1 MMRRVLPWIVAFA
14 LTIAAGGGAVAALNA
29 TVFGPGDFV
38 RVYLDALARGD
49 AQGALALPG
58 VDAAGVDG
66 RLLEDAVLTG
76 LTDLRQVSD
85 EDLGAGEHRV
95 TFAWTSPAGAG
106 TTAFEVRPVGT
117 RLGLFPEWGFSESPV
132 AVLTLDVLHDPRFTV
147 NGADETTGQDDAT
160 PAEYAVLVP
169 GSYVLGHETT
179 FLQADPTTVLAN
191 IVGGEAKVTID
202 VQAGPAFA
210 STLDDEVH
218 KHLTEC
224 TTQTV
229 LFPTGCPFGETITNR
244 IVSDPIWSMVVFP
257 ELTIEPGDTFG
268 TWRAGPAGGT
278 AHLKVDVKSLF
289 DGTVTTFDQHVVFQ
303 VSYTC
308 TIDGDT
314 LRVTEDQGPD

>member
-1 MMRRVLPWIVAFA
+1 MRRVLPWVVAFA
-14 LTIAAGGGAVAALNA
+14 LAIGAGGGTVAVLNA

-58 VDAAGVDG
+58 VDAAGADG
-66 RLLEDAVLTG
+66 RLLDDDVLTG

-85 EDLGAGEHRV
+85 EDLGAGVHRV
-95 TFAWTSPAGAG
+95 TFAWASPFGDG
-106 TTAFEVRPVGT
+106 ITAFDVHPVGT
-117 RLGLFPEWGFSESPV
+117 RFGLFPEWGFSESPV

-147 NGADETTGQDDAT
+147 NGAAETTGQDDAA

-169 GSYVLGHETT
+169 GSYVVGHDTA

-191 IVGGEAKVTID
+191 YVGGAATVTVD
-202 VQAGPAFA
+202 VQPGPAFA

-218 KHLTEC
+218 EHLIEC
-224 TTQTV
+224 TKQTV

-244 IVSDPIWSMVVFP
+244 IVSEPVWSMVVFP
-257 ELTIEPGDTFG
+257 ELPIAPGDTFG
-268 TWRAGPAGGT
+268 TWLAGPAGGT
-278 AHLKVDVKSLF
+278 AHLKVEVKSLF

-314 LRVTEDQGPD
+314 LHITEDAPRD